1 MVRNILHKVIYLAKL
16 AETMENGERKMQRE
30 DRGNSAV
37 DTTEI
42 DNLTFLTDDDVTP
55 DASDYERAVR
65 TLLQEESEE
74 FQDIYENMEFYKKV
88 SEEKQ
93 ALNIAVIK
101 EFHQSLG
108 IEFVGTNMTFHVN
121 DSCANTIE
129 KDMSEE
135 YDIFRKS
142 EYKKIDVQR
151 GFLKVFLQ
159 STVSLVQNGIVSDVK
174 KEAYEEKLNSILRS
188 RFGVSKEELLGLE
201 EQEELMS
208 LMSEQNNV
216 PEYQKK
222 MDEYYN
228 IILDACSNLNVDFT
242 KGFPILDV
250 SFYEKEDSAQDE
262 YIYKY
267 IPMEEIK
274 KSIFEELKKSNI
286 LLKSVTTKERIQ
298 ELLCSPSFKQN
309 FKECV
314 ANYDRHVITYLFVSY
329 KIYDIMRREKLTH
342 LETYLTTGMSK

>member
-1 MVRNILHKVIYLAKL
+1 MQK
-16 AETMENGERKMQRE
+16 EDMENTV
-30 DRGNSAV
+30 V

-42 DNLTFLTDDDVTP
+42 DNLTFLSDDDITP

-65 TLLQEESEE
+65 VLLQEESEE
-74 FQDIYENMEFYKKV
+74 FQDIYDNMEFYKKV
-88 SEEKQ
+88 AEEKQ

-108 IEFVGTNMTFHVN
+108 IEFVGTDMSYHVS

-129 KDMSEE
+129 KEMKEE
-135 YDIFRKS
+135 YDIFKKS
-142 EYKKIDVQR
+142 EYQKVDVQR

-159 STVSLVQNGIVSDVK
+159 STIGLVQNGIINEVK
-174 KEAYEEKLNSILRS
+174 KEAYEEKLNTILRS
-188 RFGVSKEELLGLE
+188 RFGVSKEELLGID
-201 EQEELMS
+201 EQEELTS
-208 LMSEQNNV
+208 LMSEQNNTAA
-216 PEYQKK
+216 YQKK

-228 IILDACSNLNVDFT
+228 IILDACSNLNVDFS
-242 KGFPILDV
+242 KGLPILDV
-250 SFYEKEDSAQDE
+250 SFYEKEENVKEE

-274 KSIFEELKKSNI
+274 KSIFEELKRTNV

-298 ELLCSPSFKQN
+298 ELLCSPSYKQN
-309 FKECV
+309 FKQCI
-314 ANYDRHVITYLFVSY
+314 ANFDRHVIISLFVNY
-329 KIYDIMRREKLTH
+329 KIYDIMRKEKLTH

>member
-1 MVRNILHKVIYLAKL
+1 MQK
-16 AETMENGERKMQRE
+16 EDMENTV
-30 DRGNSAV
+30 V

-42 DNLTFLTDDDVTP
+42 DNLTFLSDDDITP

-65 TLLQEESEE
+65 VLLQEESEE
-74 FQDIYENMEFYKKV
+74 FQDIYDNMEFYKKV
-88 SEEKQ
+88 AEEKQ

-108 IEFVGTNMTFHVN
+108 IEFVGTDMSYHVS

-129 KDMSEE
+129 KEMKEE
-135 YDIFRKS
+135 YDIFKKS
-142 EYKKIDVQR
+142 EYQKVDVQR

-159 STVSLVQNGIVSDVK
+159 STIGLVQNGIINEVK
-174 KEAYEEKLNSILRS
+174 KEAYEEKLNTILRS
-188 RFGVSKEELLGLE
+188 RFGVSKEELLGID
-201 EQEELMS
+201 EQEELTS
-208 LMSEQNNV
+208 LMSEQNNTAA
-216 PEYQKK
+216 YQKK

-228 IILDACSNLNVDFT
+228 IILDACSNLNVDFS
-242 KGFPILDV
+242 KGLPILDV
-250 SFYEKEDSAQDE
+250 SFYEKEENVKEE

-274 KSIFEELKKSNI
+274 KSIFEELKRTNV

-298 ELLCSPSFKQN
+298 ELLCSPSYKQN
-309 FKECV
+309 FKQCI
-314 ANYDRHVITYLFVSY
+314 ANFDRHVIIPLFANY
-329 KIYDIMRREKLTH
+329 KIYDIMRKEKLTH